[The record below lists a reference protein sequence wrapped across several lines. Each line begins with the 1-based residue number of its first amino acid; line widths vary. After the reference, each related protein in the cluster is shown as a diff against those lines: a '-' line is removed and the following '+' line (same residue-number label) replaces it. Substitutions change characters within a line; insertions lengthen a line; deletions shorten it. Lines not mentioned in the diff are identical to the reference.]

1 MLNLDFE
8 VRSIDGT
15 GNNTQPER
23 QDWGAAGEPLDRL
36 LDPAYADD
44 VSALAGADRP
54 NPRDISNAVFMQSGD
69 MPIAEGYS
77 DLLTV
82 WGQFLAHDIDLTPDN
97 GSETAPVA
105 VPTGDSWFDPLGF
118 GGVEIPFHRSG
129 FVEGTGTDPDN
140 PREHPNVITGYIDA
154 SMVYGSDAEREAFL
168 RDEGGRLKVS
178 DGNLL
183 PFNDPDD
190 PIDNAGANGDT
201 SFVAGDV
208 RANENVVLLSLHT
221 TFVNE
226 HNYQVERLAA
236 EDPGASAEW
245 LYQKAKMFV
254 EAEIQHIT
262 YEEFLPKLVG
272 EGALPAYEGYDPDM
286 DPSVLTEFT
295 TAAFRLGH
303 SLVSPTIHRLEEDG
317 STIADGNLAL
327 HEGFFSPERISDEGG
342 VEPVLRGLATG
353 TAQDLDAQI
362 IDGLRNFLFG
372 PPGAGG
378 LDLASLNIQRGRD
391 HGLPS
396 YNEYRQLLG
405 FDAADGFDDI
415 TADPTV
421 QAQLAA
427 VYGSPD
433 EMDLWVGG
441 LAEDDVAGAIVGPV
455 FHAILVEQFTRL
467 RDGDRF
473 WYENDRFTA
482 DELEMIRS
490 TSFADVIT
498 RTSTVHHLQDD
509 AFLAY
514 ARIGGGEGD
523 DVLNGGVERD
533 LLLGFDGDDTLRGK
547 QGDDDL
553 TGGGGGDLLI
563 GGRGEDVLRGSDGDD
578 SAHGGMGD
586 DKLVGSA
593 GRDTVNGGAGD
604 DVMDG
609 GSGDDRLDGR
619 GGGDTILGGTGDDT
633 VSGDGGRDVL
643 MGGEGADTVLGGAGC
658 DYLTG
663 GDGDDVLDGGDG
675 PDLLRGGAGDDEMA
689 GGSGADRFVIAE
701 GEHVGGG
708 SRDVIVDWDAT
719 DRILLAG
726 GPTFGVVSVA
736 IADLEAAPGGAADDV
751 LLTLSDG
758 HEVAILNAAG
768 DFVAQAA
775 IGPAL
780 HTLGAVDPQNRDDIG
795 YRDADWDPFAGID
808 VEETIDAALSD
819 PWPVV

>member
-1 MLNLDFE
+1 
-8 VRSIDGT
+8 
-15 GNNTQPER
+15 
-23 QDWGAAGEPLDRL
+23 
-36 LDPAYADD
+36 
-44 VSALAGADRP
+44 
-54 NPRDISNAVFMQSGD
+54 
-69 MPIAEGYS
+69 
-77 DLLTV
+77 
-82 WGQFLAHDIDLTPDN
+82 
-97 GSETAPVA
+97 
-105 VPTGDSWFDPLGF
+105 
-118 GGVEIPFHRSG
+118 
-129 FVEGTGTDPDN
+129 
-140 PREHPNVITGYIDA
+140 
-154 SMVYGSDAEREAFL
+154 
-168 RDEGGRLKVS
+168 
-178 DGNLL
+178 
-183 PFNDPDD
+183 
-190 PIDNAGANGDT
+190 
-201 SFVAGDV
+201 
-208 RANENVVLLSLHT
+208 
-221 TFVNE
+221 
-226 HNYQVERLAA
+226 
-236 EDPGASAEW
+236 
-245 LYQKAKMFV
+245 
-254 EAEIQHIT
+254 
-262 YEEFLPKLVG
+262 
-272 EGALPAYEGYDPDM
+272 
-286 DPSVLTEFT
+286 
-295 TAAFRLGH
+295 
-303 SLVSPTIHRLEEDG
+303 
-317 STIADGNLAL
+317 
-327 HEGFFSPERISDEGG
+327 

-467 RDGDRF
+467 HDGDRF

-514 ARIGGGEGD
+514 ARI
-523 DVLNGGVERD
+523 
-533 LLLGFDGDDTLRGK
+533 
-547 QGDDDL
+547 
-553 TGGGGGDLLI
+553 
-563 GGRGEDVLRGSDGDD
+563 
-578 SAHGGMGD
+578 
-586 DKLVGSA
+586 GSA